1 MNIAAL
7 LVASRSSNL
16 CHCFDALRSQLT
28 TRPFLSAYL
37 STYDELSVSVLRL
50 LPELWLREKPLHIF
64 HKKYFSLATKQKKR
78 QFTTLCLSFRHVQC
92 LCPFTST
99 FNQTSI
105 SLYLNK
111 LNCSSLAYLDLGMLC
126 LEHVCFEVSVET
138 DKLFIK
144 SCLTSPILLDLLDK

>member
-1 MNIAAL
+1 MNVAL
-7 LVASRSSNL
+7 LVASCSSNL
-16 CHCFDALRSQLT
+16 CHYFDALRILLS
-28 TRPFLSAYL
+28 RPFSVYY
-37 STYDELSVSVLRL
+37 STYYKLSVSVLRL

-64 HKKYFSLATKQKKR
+64 NNKYFSLATKQKKR
-78 QFTTLCLSFRHVQC
+78 QFTKLCLSFRHVQC

-126 LEHVCFEVSVET
+126 LEHVCSEVSVET